1 MKYELPAAQDREIW
15 DIWLSMHNLPAMA
28 VADELGIFQALA
40 KAPATAAETSRH
52 LGLNQRATG
61 VLCSMLTA
69 LRLLVSRDGQLELSE
84 VARTYLLPQSPY
96 YWGPLLRVLGVVPP
110 QRAALIRALRASEDG
125 AAMASANLA
134 SPAWE
139 RGQMSREQAESVSRV
154 MHCHSLPAAVVAARN
169 SHFEEVSRLLD
180 VGGGSGC
187 FSIAIAQRLA
197 AIRCS
202 VMELPAVCE
211 VARGYI
217 EEGSVADRVD
227 TVAVD
232 MFREAWPRG
241 YDGVLFSNVF
251 HDWNAENNLIL
262 ARRAHEIL
270 PSGGRVFVHEM
281 LLAEDGSGPPTTAS
295 FSILMLFGTQGRQY
309 SRSEVFRIL
318 AESGFVDLE
327 VAEAHGYYS
336 MISGRKP

>member
-1 MKYELPAAQDREIW
+1 
-15 DIWLSMHNLPAMA
+15 
-28 VADELGIFQALA
+28 
-40 KAPATAAETSRH
+40 
-52 LGLNQRATG
+52 
-61 VLCSMLTA
+61 
-69 LRLLVSRDGQLELSE
+69 
-84 VARTYLLPQSPY
+84 
-96 YWGPLLRVLGVVPP
+96 
-110 QRAALIRALRASEDG
+110 
-125 AAMASANLA
+125 
-134 SPAWE
+134 
-139 RGQMSREQAESVSRV
+139 V
-154 MHCHSLPAAVVAARN
+154 MAAR
-169 SHFEEVSRLLD
+169 SGHFDEVRRLLD

-187 FSIAIAQRLA
+187 FSIAIAQRIA

-217 EEGSVADRVD
+217 EEGGVADRVD

-232 MFREAWPRG
+232 MFRQAWPQG

-251 HDWNAENNLIL
+251 HDWNVENNLIL

-270 PSGGRVFVHEM
+270 PRGGRVFVHEM

-318 AESGFVDLE
+318 AEVGFVDLE
-327 VAEAHGYYS
+327 ITEAHGYYS
-336 MISGRKP
+336 VISGRKPSNTILSAATGTTVALALRPATVTRLPTIRPMRLLKLYSTAGASVKTSLEPKSC

>member
-1 MKYELPAAQDREIW
+1 
-15 DIWLSMHNLPAMA
+15 
-28 VADELGIFQALA
+28 
-40 KAPATAAETSRH
+40 
-52 LGLNQRATG
+52 
-61 VLCSMLTA
+61 
-69 LRLLVSRDGQLELSE
+69 
-84 VARTYLLPQSPY
+84 
-96 YWGPLLRVLGVVPP
+96 
-110 QRAALIRALRASEDG
+110 
-125 AAMASANLA
+125 
-134 SPAWE
+134 
-139 RGQMSREQAESVSRV
+139 

-211 VARGYI
+211 VAQGYI
-217 EEGSVADRVD
+217 QEGGVADRVD

-251 HDWNAENNLIL
+251 HDWNVENNLIL

-281 LLAEDGSGPPTTAS
+281 LLAEDGSGPATTAS

-318 AESGFVDLE
+318 AEGGFVDLE
-327 VAEAHGYYS
+327 IAEAHGYYS